1 MILRLSELLDPAL
14 KGAGLEATSTI
25 WRIAESWPEIVGPRI
40 ATRAA
45 PVRVRG
51 DELVLAAPDA
61 VWRQELTMLGPDI
74 ADRVNRNL
82 GKPLIRRIRLIS
94 GDTRDPESPRRRRRR
109 LRIRPPQ
116 SATSPPVP
124 AQPSGPGAS
133 PPSDLAAALEALA
146 AARERRIEAD
156 RIAPRRRRGR
166 RA

>member
-25 WRIAESWPEIVGPRI
+25 WRIAESWAEIVGPRI
-40 ATRAA
+40 ARRAA
-45 PVRVRG
+45 PVRIRG

-61 VWRQELTMLGPDI
+61 VWRQELTLLGPDI

-82 GKPLIRRIRLIS
+82 GRPLVRRVRLIS

-109 LRIRPPQ
+109 LRVRSPQ
-116 SATSPPVP
+116 PAGAPAPATPSTDAAPSPPT
-124 AQPSGPGAS
+124 
-133 PPSDLAAALEALA
+133 DLAAALRALA

-156 RIAPRRRRGR
+156 RLAPRRRRGR
-166 RA
+166 RP

>member
-14 KGAGLEATSTI
+14 KGAGLEATSAI
-25 WRIAESWPEIVGPRI
+25 WRIAESWAEIVGPRI

-45 PVRVRG
+45 PVRIRG

-61 VWRQELTMLGPDI
+61 VWRQELTMLGPEI

-109 LRIRPPQ
+109 LRVRRPESGASSPARPQ
-116 SATSPPVP
+116 P
-124 AQPSGPGAS
+124 AAPGAP
-133 PPSDLAAALEALA
+133 PPSDLATALEALT

-156 RIAPRRRRGR
+156 RVPPRRGRGR